1 MSCFVTPLSA
11 LQNAG
16 FVWLPEHGRANHTF
30 PFLESNAINISRTRT
45 VQLGVLGD
53 MGEMIHYPALLFSI
67 VQVNPIQEAFIRKE
81 MTHDFS
87 TPMWR
92 FVKGG
97 HEDRLAVLL
106 ASLLFMNFVLVV
118 SILLIFS
125 VISVNERHG

>member
-1 MSCFVTPLSA
+1 
-11 LQNAG
+11 
-16 FVWLPEHGRANHTF
+16 
-30 PFLESNAINISRTRT
+30 
-45 VQLGVLGD
+45 